1 MSNQKKMRI
10 EKSTS
15 DTKNSEKPKLLAH
28 MPEVIS
34 SLRRCAYCSTKERE
48 KNKFNVYLLWCLSLR
63 EKLVFVVPSKL
74 CVSTVK

>member
-1 MSNQKKMRI
+1 MRI

-34 SLRRCAYCSTKERE
+34 SLRRCAYCSTRKRE
-48 KNKFNVYLLWCLSLR
+48 QQI
-63 EKLVFVVPSKL
+63 
-74 CVSTVK
+74 